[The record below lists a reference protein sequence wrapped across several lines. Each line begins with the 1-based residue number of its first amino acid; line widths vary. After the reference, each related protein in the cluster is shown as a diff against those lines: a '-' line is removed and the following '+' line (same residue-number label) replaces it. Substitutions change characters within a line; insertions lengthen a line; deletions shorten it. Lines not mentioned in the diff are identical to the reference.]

1 MGGRAMEEG
10 SSRTGR
16 WIKEIFKKQKEE
28 GGVEQN
34 EVSDEAP
41 TTGNGHKTMELADI
55 SEEDEEDKDNRA
67 NGNGVIPHQQEEKE
81 MESDENN
88 GEAEKNGSEAAS
100 DTKEDTHEED
110 DNAANEKHE
119 EDENAANEKLEGKDA
134 EARMQDGLVTY
145 MAKEKEA
152 DNEKSINGVMR
163 VFGSFMKKI
172 KPEPEEANG
181 QPPSYSEAVQESSDA
196 EPPKNEEEENPVKET
211 REASTQ
217 MDLGTQVDLL

>member
-110 DNAANEKHE
+110 DNAANEKLEE
-119 EDENAANEKLEGKDA
+119 EDEGKDA

-163 VFGSFMKKI
+163 VFGRFMKKI